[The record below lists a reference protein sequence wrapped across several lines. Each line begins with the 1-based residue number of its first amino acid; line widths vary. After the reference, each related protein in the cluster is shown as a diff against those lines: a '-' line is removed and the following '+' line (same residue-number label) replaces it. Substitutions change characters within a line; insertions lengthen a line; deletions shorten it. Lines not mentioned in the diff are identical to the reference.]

1 MKRVKINA
9 WKKGLV
15 FRDGNFRKLLNEGVH
30 WIRITDQVVEYDMS
44 KQFYSACNINILL
57 SNVDFV
63 NAIILVEVKD
73 NEIALKYENGLF
85 IEVLTAGRYIFW
97 KGLVNYQF
105 NIIDLNKIE
114 VDASIE
120 KAVLLNK
127 LVISYVRVYTVESY
141 EKGVMFIDGKYE
153 KTVEAGIYYFW
164 KNSTAITFTK
174 VDMRAIQLEIAGQE
188 ILTKDKAVLRINFY
202 VQYKVMDVLKALVNN
217 KDYEKQLY
225 VLMQLALREFVG
237 GFTLDE
243 LLNQKDNISKYVLE
257 SAAEKT
263 DALGVELKGSG
274 IRDIILPGDMKD
286 IMNQVLIAEKKA
298 QANTIM
304 RREETASTR
313 SLLNTAKLME
323 DNAMLFKLKEM
334 EYVERIAEKINN
346 ISVSGGNQLV
356 DQLKELFVPG
366 QK

>member
-1 MKRVKINA
+1 MKRIKINA

-15 FRDGNFRKLLNEGVH
+15 FRNGNFRKLLNEGIY
-30 WIRITDQVVEYDMS
+30 WIMFTDEVVEYDMS
-44 KQFYSACNINILL
+44 KQFYSTCNINILL
-57 SNVDFV
+57 NNADFV
-63 NAIILVEVKD
+63 NATILVEVKD
-73 NEIALKYENGLF
+73 NEIAFKYENGLF
-85 IEVLTAGRYIFW
+85 MEVLTAGRYIFW

-105 NIIDLNKIE
+105 NIIDMNKIE
-114 VDASIE
+114 VDTSIE

-127 LVISYVRVYTVESY
+127 LVLSYVRVYTVESY
-141 EKGVMFIDGKYE
+141 EKGVMYIDGKYE
-153 KTVEAGIYYFW
+153 KTVVAGIYYFW
-164 KNSTAITFTK
+164 KNSTAITFIK
-174 VDMRAIQLEIAGQE
+174 VDTRAIQMEIAGQE
-188 ILTKDKAVLRINFY
+188 IMTKDKAVLRINFY
-202 VQYKVMDVLKALVNN
+202 VQYNVTDILKALVDN
-217 KDYEKQLY
+217 KEYEKQLY
-225 VLMQLALREFVG
+225 VVMQLALREFVG

-243 LLNQKDNISKYVLE
+243 LLDKKETISRYVLE

-263 DALGVELKGSG
+263 GALGVELKGCG
-274 IRDIILPGDMKD
+274 IRDIILSGEMKD

-334 EYVERIAEKINN
+334 EYVERIAERINN

-356 DQLKELFVPG
+356 DQLKQLFVPE
-366 QK
+366 KK